1 MTEAT
6 IPSPPTTDVDLLIVG
21 AGPAGLFGAFYAG
34 FRGLR
39 VAVIDA
45 LPEVGGQISAMYPEK
60 PILDIAGFPSVKGRD
75 LVAGLRM
82 QADRFSPTYILGD
95 RAVSLEPLEAP
106 EGSTRFSIST
116 DSGQLVHCGAVI
128 ITGGIGAFKPR
139 EIPIGHEYKGR
150 GLAYFVPRLD
160 EYRDC
165 DVVVVGGGDSAFDWA
180 LALHEVAHSVTLVHR
195 RDKFRAH
202 AATVTEV
209 QNLGVRIITN
219 AEITSVVGTDEIEA
233 LILSGSGL
241 ENGDEQVPC
250 QRLVAAL
257 GFVAD
262 LVPLRDWGVHIANN
276 RHVVVDTAM
285 RTSVPGVF
293 AAGDITDYEGKVRL
307 IAVGFGEVATAV
319 NNAAVHLE
327 PTADLFPGHSTDGS
341 TTPIG
346 SADSGALAAAA
357 PLRTTSPE
365 ADDCASMSSS
375 APMAMAAE
383 HEVTLSHFG
392 PRSGP
397 K

>member
-1 MTEAT
+1 MTETT
-6 IPSPPTTDVDLLIVG
+6 IPSPSTTDVDLLIVG

-34 FRGLR
+34 FRGLS

-60 PILDIAGFPSVKGRD
+60 PIYDIAGFPSVKGRD
-75 LVAGLRM
+75 LVDGLRA

-95 RAVSLEPLEAP
+95 RAVSLAPLEHSDGRTGFAI
-106 EGSTRFSIST
+106 GA
-116 DSGQLVHCGAVI
+116 DSGQRVHCGAVI

-139 EIPIGHEYKGR
+139 EVPVGREFEGR
-150 GLAYFVPRLD
+150 GLAYFVPQLD

-195 RDKFRAH
+195 REKFRAH
-202 AATVTEV
+202 AASVAEV
-209 QNLGVRIITN
+209 QNLDVRIITN
-219 AEITSVVGTDEIEA
+219 AEITSVVGTDDIEA

-241 ENGDEQVPC
+241 ENDEEQIPC

-262 LVPLRDWGVHIANN
+262 LGPLRDWGVHIANN

-327 PTADLFPGHSTDGS
+327 PTADLFPGHSTDAS
-341 TTPIG
+341 PTPIEI
-346 SADSGALAAAA
+346 ADVGAPAGAA
-357 PLRTTSPE
+357 
-365 ADDCASMSSS
+365 
-375 APMAMAAE
+375 
-383 HEVTLSHFG
+383 TL
-392 PRSGP
+392 
-397 K
+397 